1 MTLFIGGGA
10 NNVAMI
16 QEANI
21 VCGLFGLE
29 GSQAAMSA
37 DYAWAAPTLALP
49 SRSTNPVNLMMPK
62 TRGLTSI
69 YAEACLLS
77 VITYVRL
84 SLPLLYKPSSLILQ
98 LGTVSLSNLDDLPNE
113 HITDPIT
120 HPSLNFTAHSYTTY
134 TTRLQH
140 IHIPCVTLYCL
151 CACPQSGTLKYLSQT
166 TSQIT
171 LRCV

>member
-49 SRSTNPVNLMMPK
+49 SRSTNPVNLMTPK

-140 IHIPCVTLYCL
+140 IHIPRVTLYRS

-171 LRCV
+171 LRL